1 MNETIKQLI
10 SLDSRKVLRISGVEK
25 IDSLNPLEFQI
36 KTNMGNLKIT
46 GENMEMKSF
55 DVDKGDM
62 LINGT
67 INSLSFYVP
76 HVKKPNKSFIQ
87 KLFK

>member
-1 MNETIKQLI
+1 MNETTKQQI
-10 SLDSRKVLRISGVEK
+10 SLDDRKVLRISGVEK

-36 KTNMGNLKIT
+36 KTNLGNLKIT

-55 DVDKGDM
+55 DVDKGNM
-62 LINGT
+62 LITGT

-76 HVKKPNKSFIQ
+76 NVKKTNKGFIQ